1 MTDIVRLALFT
12 LSLDLILGYAGIV
25 SLGHAAFFGVGA
37 YSAGLLAL
45 HGIINE
51 PVIALV
57 VAGLVAM
64 VLGFLTSFLVI
75 RGVDLTRLMVTL
87 GIALLLEA
95 LAERFSN
102 ITGGTDGLQGIE
114 MQPILGLFAF
124 DMFGK
129 TGFFYS
135 LIVLFL
141 LFLLARRIVNS
152 PFGLSLR
159 AIKNNPLR
167 ASAIGVPVNRRLIAI
182 YTVAAFYAG
191 IAGALFTQTTAL
203 ASLDV
208 FSFERSADLMLV
220 LVIGGTGYL
229 YGGLIGAVVFKMLQ
243 EVFSTITPQYWLF
256 WIGLVL
262 VVIVLVG
269 RDAHAS
275 LGAVAAQPR
284 DPADRRTQGRRGRS
298 RKRCAMTIALET
310 RGLEKSFG
318 GLKVTRD
325 LSLQVEQG
333 ARHALIGPNGAG
345 KTTVINLLTGVL
357 KPNGGRI
364 LLEGNDITDLPVHTR
379 VLRGLSRTFQIN
391 QLYADLTPL
400 ETVGLAVSERLGR
413 GGDWWRRMG
422 TRDDVNEEIA
432 ETLARFHLLDVM
444 NELHRDAALWQA
456 APARDRGRDRD
467 QAARAAA
474 RRARRRRARKR
485 APRYSGG
492 GRRAAARRHGAADR
506 ARHGPGVLVR
516 RPHLGAGQR
525 RHAGGG
531 PAGRGGAGSAG
542 QGGLSR
548 RGRRCL
554 IFSPSMPCAPATAR
568 RWCCPRCR

>member
-1 MTDIVRLALFT
+1 MAASETKSDTMGTTGRERARERAAEYLLRRHRFRPAEALPWLIAIAAFFLFPDRMTFGSQVLRMVMFA

-45 HGIINE
+45 HGIITE
-51 PVIALV
+51 PVLALV

-64 VLGFLTSFLVI
+64 VVGFLTSFLVI

-114 MQPILGLFAF
+114 MAPILGVFAF

-243 EVFSTITPQYWLF
+243 EFFSTMTPQYWQF

-269 RDAHAS
+269 RD
-275 LGAVAAQPR
+275 
-284 DPADRRTQGRRGRS
+284 
-298 RKRCAMTIALET
+298 
-310 RGLEKSFG
+310 
-318 GLKVTRD
+318 
-325 LSLQVEQG
+325 
-333 ARHALIGPNGAG
+333 
-345 KTTVINLLTGVL
+345 
-357 KPNGGRI
+357 
-364 LLEGNDITDLPVHTR
+364 
-379 VLRGLSRTFQIN
+379 
-391 QLYADLTPL
+391 
-400 ETVGLAVSERLGR
+400 
-413 GGDWWRRMG
+413 RM
-422 TRDDVNEEIA
+422 
-432 ETLARFHLLDVM
+432 
-444 NELHRDAALWQA
+444 HRWALWL
-456 APARDRGRDRD
+456 PN
-467 QAARAAA
+467 
-474 RRARRRRARKR
+474 
-485 APRYSGG
+485 
-492 GRRAAARRHGAADR
+492 
-506 ARHGPGVLVR
+506 LVIR
-516 RPHLGAGQR
+516 QI
-525 RHAGGG
+525 
-531 PAGRGGAGSAG
+531 AGRKAVVAVPESD
-542 QGGLSR
+542 
-548 RGRRCL
+548 
-554 IFSPSMPCAPATAR
+554 AP
-568 RWCCPRCR
+568 

>member
-1 MTDIVRLALFT
+1 MTTVSDVSSHAMARARWRPAEIAFWVLAASCVFLFPSRYLVMTDIVRLALFA

-37 YSAGLLAL
+37 YSAGLMAL

-57 VAGLVAM
+57 VAGLAAM

-95 LAERFSN
+95 LAERYSD

-114 MQPILGLFAF
+114 MQPILGRFAF
-124 DMFGK
+124 DMFGR

-135 LIVLFL
+135 LAVTFL
-141 LFLLARRIVNS
+141 LFLLARRIVHS

-167 ASAIGVPVNRRLIAI
+167 AAAIGVPVNRRLIAI

-208 FSFERSADLMLV
+208 FAFEKSADLMLV

-243 EVFSTITPQYWLF
+243 EFFSTVTPQYWTF

-269 RDAHAS
+269 RERMHRWALWLPNLVIRQVAGRKAV
-275 LGAVAAQPR
+275 GAVP
-284 DPADRRTQGRRGRS
+284 
-298 RKRCAMTIALET
+298 E
-310 RGLEKSFG
+310 
-318 GLKVTRD
+318 
-325 LSLQVEQG
+325 
-333 ARHALIGPNGAG
+333 
-345 KTTVINLLTGVL
+345 
-357 KPNGGRI
+357 
-364 LLEGNDITDLPVHTR
+364 
-379 VLRGLSRTFQIN
+379 
-391 QLYADLTPL
+391 
-400 ETVGLAVSERLGR
+400 
-413 GGDWWRRMG
+413 
-422 TRDDVNEEIA
+422 
-432 ETLARFHLLDVM
+432 
-444 NELHRDAALWQA
+444 RDA
-456 APARDRGRDRD
+456 P
-467 QAARAAA
+467 
-474 RRARRRRARKR
+474 
-485 APRYSGG
+485 
-492 GRRAAARRHGAADR
+492 
-506 ARHGPGVLVR
+506 
-516 RPHLGAGQR
+516 
-525 RHAGGG
+525 
-531 PAGRGGAGSAG
+531 
-542 QGGLSR
+542 
-548 RGRRCL
+548 
-554 IFSPSMPCAPATAR
+554 
-568 RWCCPRCR
+568 